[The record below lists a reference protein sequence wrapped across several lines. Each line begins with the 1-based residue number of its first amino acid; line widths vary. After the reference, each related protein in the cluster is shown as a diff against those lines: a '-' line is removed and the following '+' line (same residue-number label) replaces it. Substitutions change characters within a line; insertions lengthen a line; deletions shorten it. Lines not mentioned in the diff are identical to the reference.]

1 MYCRV
6 CGCEENNVQV
16 YLNKGIMALCN
27 ECALETPRKVSRE
40 AFCKAYFGTTPEF
53 INPGILREFYDDYRT
68 STLNLKQYCEQTTTI
83 IDD

>member
-6 CGCEENNVQV
+6 CGCEENNVEL
-16 YLNKGIMALCN
+16 YLNKGMLALCN
-27 ECALETPRKVSRE
+27 DCALETPRKVSRE
-40 AFCKAYFGTTPEF
+40 SFCKAYFGTTTDFVQPS
-53 INPGILREFYDDYRT
+53 ILREFYDDYRT

>member
-40 AFCKAYFGTTPEF
+40 SFCKAYFGTTPEF

-68 STLNLKQYCEQTTTI
+68 STLNLKRYCEQTTTI
-83 IDD
+83 IDY